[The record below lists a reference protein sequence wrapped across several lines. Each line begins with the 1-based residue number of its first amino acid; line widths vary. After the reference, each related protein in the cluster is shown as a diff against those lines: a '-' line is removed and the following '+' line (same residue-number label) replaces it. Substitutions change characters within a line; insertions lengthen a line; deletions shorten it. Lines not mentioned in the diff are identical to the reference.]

1 MHRISFSV
9 LTLAVLSGM
18 CIGAAGAGDVVRD
31 HDIEAEDYFSIGVI
45 MGNAVSPDGGYVAYT
60 ERRWNPPDEKRN
72 LDLWVVNTQ
81 TRQVRRLTFDKA
93 SDGSPEWSPDGR
105 YIYFSSNRE
114 LAGEESPPYDGSKQV
129 WRISSEGEGLLAV
142 TRVDD
147 GINQFELSNDGR
159 FLYYTVSNEETEE
172 AWEDLRN
179 EFSDLEYG
187 HGVTDFSQL
196 WKLDLT
202 SWRTEKLIDES
213 RVINDFSVS
222 PDQSRIAMLT
232 TPDEELIHNE
242 GWSRVDVYDAATEK
256 VSVVTGEG
264 WRSDHPSPYGWL
276 EGLAWSEDNRALSF
290 AISYDGYPTELYVAE
305 WRGGAVTTSKLVRS
319 GMWTL
324 SGGTQTWRGAS
335 RDLCFNADDR
345 ARKRVICINDVRNGG
360 QGDTRTLTPGDEV
373 VMSFDFDSKGD
384 VLAVVAATTTHPPD
398 IALVSADGDV
408 DRLTRVNPQVD
419 RWKLPQI
426 SLVKWKGADGDM
438 VEGILELPPDYK
450 PGKPL
455 PMVVEIHGG
464 PTSASTYNLRFWIYG
479 RTLLPAK
486 GYALLSPNYHGSTGY
501 GDEFLTK
508 LIGRE
513 NDIEVEDIL
522 KGVEAMIQRGI
533 ADPNRIGVM
542 GWSNGGFLTNCLIT
556 KSDRFKAASSGAG
569 VLDMVIQWGTED
581 TPGHV
586 INYMNGALPWSNPEA
601 YRHGSPMYELD
612 KVKTP
617 TLIHVGGE
625 DPRVPT
631 ANSRALYRAL
641 RHYLHV
647 PTELIVYP
655 GEGHGLTTYTN
666 RKAKMKWDLAWFGR
680 YLRNETAETDES
692 KTTAVVN

>member
-1 MHRISFSV
+1 M
-9 LTLAVLSGM
+9 
-18 CIGAAGAGDVVRD
+18 
-31 HDIEAEDYFSIGVI
+31 
-45 MGNAVSPDGGYVAYT
+45 
-60 ERRWNPPDEKRN
+60 
-72 LDLWVVNTQ
+72 
-81 TRQVRRLTFDKA
+81 
-93 SDGSPEWSPDGR
+93 
-105 YIYFSSNRE
+105 
-114 LAGEESPPYDGSKQV
+114 
-129 WRISSEGEGLLAV
+129 

-147 GINQFELSNDGR
+147 GINQFELSKDGL
-159 FLYYTVSNEETEE
+159 FLYYTVSSEETEE

-202 SWRTEKLIDES
+202 SWRSEKLIDES
-213 RVINDFSVS
+213 RVINDFAVA
-222 PDQSRIAMLT
+222 PDQGRIAMLT
-232 TPDEELIHNE
+232 IPDEELINNE
-242 GWSRVDVYDAATEK
+242 GWSRVDVYDTATEK
-256 VSVVTGEG
+256 VSAVTGEG
-264 WRSDHPSPYGWL
+264 WRSNHPSPYGWL
-276 EGLAWSEDNRALSF
+276 DGLTWSEDNRALSF
-290 AISYDGYPTELYVAE
+290 AVSYDGYPSELYVAE
-305 WRGGAVTTSKLVRS
+305 WRGGAVTTRKLVRS

-335 RDLCFNADDR
+335 RDLCFNTDDR

-398 IALVSADGDV
+398 IALISADGDV
-408 DRLTRVNPQVD
+408 TRLTRVNPQVD

-438 VEGILELPPDYK
+438 VEGVLELPPDYK
-450 PGKPL
+450 PGKRL

-464 PTSASTYNLRFWIYG
+464 PTSATTCYLRFWIYG

-486 GYALLSPNYHGSTGY
+486 GYAVLSPNYHGSTGY
-501 GDEFLTK
+501 GDKFLTK

-533 ADPNRIGVM
+533 ADPSRIGVM

-586 INYMNGALPWSNPEA
+586 INYMNGALPWANPEA

-631 ANSRALYRAL
+631 AHSRALYRAL

-680 YLRNETAETDES
+680 YLGSETAETDES
-692 KTTAVVN
+692 KTAAVVN